1 MKPRNEFL
9 LKMCGA
15 VCLSLCLTGAPTGNA
30 LAQGATDAAKRG
42 LEILSEAAAAAGGE
56 KLAKLTSLEFKSA
69 GNIQTQMGPTAVE
82 VKVVIAYP
90 DKVRTENTLAMGAI
104 LSGFDGKNSWVSSE
118 QGTFNLPADLSGES
132 VRNLNLIGGFGIY
145 KKSLAGKIEA
155 EFAGEK
161 DVAGQKTWL
170 VEWNGPTGKVK
181 LYFDQ
186 TTKLLVAAN
195 YRSATLQGVLEEE
208 RRWSDFRDVDGVKFP
223 YHWTTYRDGKLFS
236 DQTVMEV
243 KLNGSVDAA
252 AFAKP
257 K

>member
-1 MKPRNEFL
+1 MKLVGKTFL
-9 LKMCGA
+9 NSVGVILCCIGLAGA
-15 VCLSLCLTGAPTGNA
+15 LITTA
-30 LAQGATDAAKRG
+30 LAQGTTDAAKRG
-42 LEILSEAAAAAGGE
+42 LAILSEAAAAAGGE

-69 GNIQTQMGPTAVE
+69 GNIQTQLGATAVE
-82 VKVVIAYP
+82 VKIVIAYP
-90 DKVRTENTLAMGAI
+90 DKVRTENTLAMGTI

-118 QGTFNLPADLSGES
+118 QGTFNLPADLNGES
-132 VRNLNLIGGFGIY
+132 VRSLNLFGGLGIY
-145 KKSLAGKIEA
+145 KKCLVGKVEA
-155 EFAGEK
+155 EFIGEK
-161 DVAGQKTWL
+161 EVAGQKTWL

-186 TTKLLVAAN
+186 TTKMLVAAN

-223 YHWTTYRDGKLFS
+223 YHWVTYRDGKLFS

-243 KLNGSVDAA
+243 KLNAPVDAT